1 MKHKLV
7 PVAAALLTAL
17 ASHNVAA
24 ESATDIITDG
34 WTVNGYGS
42 MNLRFDD
49 NFATFD
55 GDMGKEDYRYANT
68 ATSESTNQV
77 EFVIKKHTEFANGVY
92 SDFVIRSEYGNGN
105 TYAYSSEGSQ
115 KKNTDAQFEV
125 KEAYVALGNLPY
137 LPANSEIWGGQRF
150 LNRSAGILTGEFWK
164 QSSGMGAGFEMN
176 LESGH
181 KAGVAMMSVD
191 PDAGSSRD
199 YVFECVDA
207 DGNPS
212 NDVGD
217 CDVSVPDP
225 GARQT
230 ATSLDFYYYGVQ
242 ALGGSFDFDLKLM
255 RASRTNPEAGSDDAD
270 RGIGGSITYNRDYY
284 GFDGWTQTAIGYG
297 TGLASNRGVN
307 YGSWS
312 AGGAFSEDSK
322 SLFIT
327 SYGVANIGSNWQLG
341 TEVTYWAPENV
352 DWGIT
357 GDRTDEVERLIFAA
371 RPTYKVND
379 NLRLEFTGSYAIE
392 DLNQK
397 AWGRSDEKTAFYS
410 LEAASVFTVNA
421 DYFGRPQ
428 IKPYVTWFGADDEAA
443 ANNGE
448 KSQYVVGVHT
458 EIWF

>member
-17 ASHNVAA
+17 TSYNVAA

-34 WTVNGYGS
+34 WEIHGYGS
-42 MNLRFDD
+42 MNLRYDE

-77 EFVIKKHTEFANGVY
+77 EFVIKKHTEFQNGVY

-105 TYAYSSEGSQ
+105 THAYSSEGSQ
-115 KKNTDAQFEV
+115 KTDTDAMFEI

-137 LPANSEIWGGQRF
+137 LPANSEIWAGQRF

-164 QSSGMGAGFEMN
+164 QSSGVGAGFETN

-181 KAGVAMMSVD
+181 KTGVAIVSVD
-191 PDAGSSRD
+191 PDAGK
-199 YVFECVDA
+199 VDKL
-207 DGNPS
+207 DE
-212 NDVGD
+212 
-217 CDVSVPDP
+217 
-225 GARQT
+225 RQT

-255 RASRTNPEAGSDDAD
+255 RASRTNPEVGSDDAD
-270 RGIGGSITYNRDYY
+270 RGIGGSITYNRDFY
-284 GFDGWTQTAIGYG
+284 GFDGWSQTAVGYG
-297 TGLASNRGVN
+297 TGLATNRGVN
-307 YGSWS
+307 FGSWS
-312 AGGAFSEDSK
+312 GGGAFSEDSK

-327 SYGVANIGSNWQLG
+327 SYGVANIGENWQLG
-341 TEVTYWAPENV
+341 TEITYWAPENINWV
-352 DWGIT
+352 T
-357 GDRTDEVERLIFAA
+357 GADGAREDEVERLIFAA

-392 DLNQK
+392 DTGEV
-397 AWGRSDEKTAFYS
+397 ATSWGRSEQKNSFYS
-410 LEAASVFTVNA
+410 LEAATVFTVNA

-428 IKPYVTWFGADDEAA
+428 IKPYVTWFGAENEDAA
-443 ANNGE
+443 INGE
-448 KSQYVVGVHT
+448 KSQFVFGIHS